1 MAPKIEEIDDTPPPW
16 TMPRRSPPPIPPTT
30 RWCVSAPRSTA
41 KKFVG
46 KRARLSMDR
55 PDHPLPLL
63 LTARSLAQGDG
74 DDDDL
79 SGMDMAEL
87 QKMMVRASPLA
98 RTPTPIA
105 VPEEIPPPR
114 AKRRFD
120 RSL

>member
-1 MAPKIEEIDDTPPPW
+1 
-16 TMPRRSPPPIPPTT
+16 
-30 RWCVSAPRSTA
+30 
-41 KKFVG
+41 
-46 KRARLSMDR
+46 
-55 PDHPLPLL
+55 
-63 LTARSLAQGDG
+63 
-74 DDDDL
+74 
-79 SGMDMAEL
+79 MDMAEL

>member
-1 MAPKIEEIDDTPPPW
+1 
-16 TMPRRSPPPIPPTT
+16 
-30 RWCVSAPRSTA
+30 
-41 KKFVG
+41 
-46 KRARLSMDR
+46 MDR